1 MSDEPKQDQEQIEA
15 ARLRLQRVAA
25 LAVNAEEA
33 KSAFDDIDALCDAAR
48 QPESL
53 VGRRVRIKSGRW
65 MHNRDLKIQHQYE
78 RTFYGIGFDGY
89 INPVETLVRDDFEPL
104 EDTDGK

>member
-48 QPESL
+48 PEHPDDRQAAL
-53 VGRRVRIKSGRW
+53 
-65 MHNRDLKIQHQYE
+65 E
-78 RTFYGIGFDGY
+78 RLLTASRKLRTTY
-89 INPVETLVRDDFEPL
+89 DFEEEAVSGSDATIAMNSEFL
-104 EDTDGK
+104 EALDALEGK